1 MNMRIV
7 AFAVAGGLMLSAG
20 AFQRTSKA
28 NCDFREAFSKSIDWD
43 GTLQFNS
50 SSTYDANL
58 GGLSTGYYTLSSDLV
73 TGRIV
78 MDNGVKTTVFDL
90 GEGRTM
96 TLIGVSSSHAI
107 AATGPGS
114 GGTVQL
120 KSGTILLPATYTGVT
135 TYPYLSLPRSSAATD
150 SYGHDLTFIVGG
162 GSTAALFDL
171 GGVN

>member
-20 AFQRTSKA
+20 AFQRPTKA
-28 NCDFREAFSKSIDWD
+28 NCDFRAAFSKSIDWD
-43 GTLQFNS
+43 GTLQFGTS
-50 SSTYDANL
+50 GTYDANL
-58 GGLSTGYYTLSSDLV
+58 GGLRTGYYTLSSDLV

-78 MDNGVKTTVFDL
+78 IDNGIQTTVFDL

-96 TLIGVSSSHAI
+96 TLIGQGATSPALG
-107 AATGPGS
+107 ATGAGS

-135 TYPYLSLPRSSAATD
+135 TYPYLGLPRASQSTD
-150 SYGHDLTFIVGG
+150 SWGHDQMFIV
-162 GSTAALFDL
+162 F
-171 GGVN
+171 